1 MNEKDMEKE
10 LKKYFKEN
18 GVPTICSSEFYYIM
32 FMPRGPREVMKKL
45 FFLVLIALVVPAVL
59 LLLLWNTIFL
69 GFNYDKKVLLSI
81 VLSAV
86 WIVLF
91 IVIYFLIYVNTK
103 IRFLEHI
110 REGRKYRDQIKRNT
124 DKTNKKVRR

>member
-32 FMPRGPREVMKKL
+32 FMPRGLREVMKKL
-45 FFLVLIALVVPAVL
+45 FFLVLIALAVPAVL

-81 VLSAV
+81 VLGAV